1 MGYTYWKYLSHGKI
15 SPSGRYNESNI
26 AYKQI
31 ETRAVFVIVV
41 IVVNAAILVNGQIT
55 DVNSAAIQHYDVF
68 FQLQKMMEQG
78 WGNV

>member
-1 MGYTYWKYLSHGKI
+1 MGYTHWKYLSHGKI

-26 AYKQI
+26 AYKKI
-31 ETRAVFVIVV
+31 ETRAIFVIFFIVV

-68 FQLQKMMEQG
+68 SATKDDGTRLG
-78 WGNV
+78 